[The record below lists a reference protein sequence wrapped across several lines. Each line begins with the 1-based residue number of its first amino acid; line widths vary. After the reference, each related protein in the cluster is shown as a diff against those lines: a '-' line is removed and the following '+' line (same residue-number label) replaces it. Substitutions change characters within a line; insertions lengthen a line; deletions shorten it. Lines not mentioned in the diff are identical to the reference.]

1 MVCQCYLEFSF
12 GDASL
17 GEASMS
23 DKPIA
28 IVTGVGP
35 GTGSAIVRR
44 FAKEGFRVIALARS
58 PDRIRALE
66 QELPDTHAVICDV
79 SSESQVAD
87 TVANVRKLYGSPNV
101 LIHNAVGGGWG
112 TFLEIEPQMLERN
125 FRVNVIGLLYLSRE
139 VAPDMIKAG
148 SGTILVTGNTSA
160 VRGKANF
167 AGFAP
172 TKAAQRILSESIA
185 RDRTARYP
193 RRLRPDRRRDRCA
206 AKCENVCAKRRTSSL
221 SSHPK
226 SPTNCGTSTTRT
238 ARHGHSLP
246 SFGHSP
252 RNGEMKMRLVSI
264 RLFPNTRWSRRCVT

>member
-1 MVCQCYLEFSF
+1 
-12 GDASL
+12 
-17 GEASMS
+17 MS

-44 FAKEGFRVIALARS
+44 FAAEGFRVIAMARS

-66 QELPDTHAVICDV
+66 AELPDTHAMICDV
-79 SSESQVAD
+79 SSEAEVTDAIASI
-87 TVANVRKLYGSPNV
+87 RKTYGSPNV

-112 TFLEIEPQMLERN
+112 TFLEIEPKMLDRN
-125 FRVNVIGLLYLSRE
+125 FQVNVMGLLYLARE

-160 VRGKANF
+160 IRGKANF

-185 RDRTARYP
+185 RDLGP
-193 RRLRPDRRRDRCA
+193 RGIHVAYVLIDAVIDVPRMRERLPEAPDEFFIKPSAIADELWHLFGQNRSAWSFLTELRPFA
-206 AKCENVCAKRRTSSL
+206 EK
-221 SSHPK
+221 
-226 SPTNCGTSTTRT
+226 
-238 ARHGHSLP
+238 
-246 SFGHSP
+246 
-252 RNGEMKMRLVSI
+252 
-264 RLFPNTRWSRRCVT
+264 W

>member
-1 MVCQCYLEFSF
+1 MDSSGVA
-12 GDASL
+12 GMA
-17 GEASMS
+17 

-44 FAKEGFRVIALARS
+44 FAAGGFRVIALARS

-79 SSESQVAD
+79 SREAEVAAA
-87 TVANVRKLYGSPNV
+87 VAEIRKSYGAPNV

-112 TFLEIEPQMLERN
+112 TFLEIEPKLPDRN
-125 FRVNVIGLLYLSRE
+125 FQVNVMGLLYLARE

-148 SGTILVTGNTSA
+148 NGAILVTGNTSSI
-160 VRGKANF
+160 RGKANF

-185 RDRTARYP
+185 RDLGPRGIHVAYVLIDAVIDVPRMRERYQGTP
-193 RRLRPDRRRDRCA
+193 DEFFIKPSAIADELWHLYRQDRSAWSFLSEIRP
-206 AKCENVCAKRRTSSL
+206 
-221 SSHPK
+221 
-226 SPTNCGTSTTRT
+226 
-238 ARHGHSLP
+238 
-246 SFGHSP
+246 FG
-252 RNGEMKMRLVSI
+252 EK
-264 RLFPNTRWSRRCVT
+264 W

>member
-1 MVCQCYLEFSF
+1 VRQCCLEPSS
-12 GDASL
+12 GGPSL
-17 GEASMS
+17 GEAVAVA

-44 FAKEGFRVIALARS
+44 FVAGGFRVIALARS

-79 SSESQVAD
+79 SSETEVAD
-87 TVANVRKLYGSPNV
+87 AVANIRKSYGSPNV

-125 FRVNVIGLLYLSRE
+125 FRVNVMGLLYLARE
-139 VAPDMIKAG
+139 IAPDMIKAG
-148 SGTILVTGNTSA
+148 NGAILVTGNTSA

-185 RDRTARYP
+185 RDLGP
-193 RRLRPDRRRDRCA
+193 RGIHVAYVLIDAVIDVPRMRERLREAPVEFFIKPSAIADELWHLYKQDRSA
-206 AKCENVCAKRRTSSL
+206 W
-221 SSHPK
+221 
-226 SPTNCGTSTTRT
+226 
-238 ARHGHSLP
+238 
-246 SFGHSP
+246 SFLTELRP
-252 RNGEMKMRLVSI
+252 LGEK
-264 RLFPNTRWSRRCVT
+264 W